1 MVELRISGDDSTA
14 VDLHLDAAQRHAALH
29 VTSLSPRAA
38 RVLVKVPGPCSV
50 VVVILRELPLRAMQ
64 FLTPAGMSCWFDTVL
79 VWPLTVMA
87 PENVRLD
94 QW

>member
-1 MVELRISGDDSTA
+1 MVELRISREDSTA
-14 VDLHLDAAQRHAALH
+14 VDLHLDGAQRHAALLKF
-29 VTSLSPRAA
+29 TLSPRAA
-38 RVLVKVPGPCSV
+38 RVLVKVPCSV